1 MENYNYIRD
10 FKNLIIWQRANTI
23 EQEIAK
29 IAKRFPA
36 FEKYNL
42 LDQVI
47 RCSRSIGA
55 NIAEGHTQTYIKK
68 EITHI
73 NTALGSTGETQN
85 HLITAYKNNYI
96 SEEELTKLDN
106 ELVELKK
113 MLFGY
118 LKKLKADC
126 VKPVPAES

>member
-10 FKNLIIWQRANTI
+10 FKKLIIWQRANAI

-29 IAKRFPA
+29 IAKIFPA

-42 LDQVI
+42 VDQII

-85 HLITAYKNNYI
+85 HLITANQNNYI
-96 SEEELTKLDN
+96 TEEELNKLDD
-106 ELVELKK
+106 ELIELKK

-126 VKPVPAES
+126 NKPDSAD

>member
-10 FKNLIIWQRANTI
+10 FKKLIIWQRANSI
-23 EQEIAK
+23 EQEIA
-29 IAKRFPA
+29 IMAKRFPF
-36 FEKYNL
+36 FERYKL
-42 LDQVI
+42 VDQII

-55 NIAEGHTQTYIKK
+55 NIAEGHTQTYIRK

-85 HLITAYKNNYI
+85 HLVTAHQNNYI
-96 SEEELTKLDN
+96 TEEELNKLDD
-106 ELVELKK
+106 ELIELKK

-126 VKPVPAES
+126 DKPDPVE

>member
-1 MENYNYIRD
+1 MENYNYIRN
-10 FKNLIIWQRANTI
+10 FKNLKIWQKANAI

-36 FEKYNL
+36 LEKYNL
-42 LDQVI
+42 VDQII
-47 RCSRSIGA
+47 RCSRSIAA

-85 HLITAYKNNYI
+85 HLITAFQNNYVT
-96 SEEELTKLDN
+96 EDELNKLDT
-106 ELVELKK
+106 ELIELKK

-126 VKPVPAES
+126 AKPDTAE

>member
-10 FKNLIIWQRANTI
+10 FKKLIIWQKANAI
-23 EQEIAK
+23 EQKIAIIAK
-29 IAKRFPA
+29 GFPA

-42 LDQVI
+42 VDQII
-47 RCSRSIGA
+47 RCSRSIAA

-85 HLITAYKNNYI
+85 HLTTAHQDNYI
-96 SEEELTKLDN
+96 TEDELNKLDT
-106 ELVELKK
+106 ELIELKK

-118 LKKLKADC
+118 LKKLKVDC
-126 VKPVPAES
+126 AKPDPSES

>member
-10 FKNLIIWQRANTI
+10 FKKLIIWQKANAI
-23 EQEIAK
+23 EQKIAIIAK
-29 IAKRFPA
+29 GFPA

-42 LDQVI
+42 VDQII

-85 HLITAYKNNYI
+85 HLITANQNNYI
-96 SEEELTKLDN
+96 KKDELNKLDN

-126 VKPVPAES
+126 DKTNPAE